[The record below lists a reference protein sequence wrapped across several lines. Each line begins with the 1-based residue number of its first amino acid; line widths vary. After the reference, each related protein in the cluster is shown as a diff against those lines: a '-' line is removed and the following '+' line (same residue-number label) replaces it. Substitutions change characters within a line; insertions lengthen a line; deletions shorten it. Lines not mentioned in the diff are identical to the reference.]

1 MKCGDKEWQH
11 CRVEKRGCPGCYYDE
26 IKIGE
31 YVRTREGYLGK
42 LIAINEQDY
51 NYLVVN
57 TTREIRNDGFPA
69 TYLYL
74 KNEDIVKHSKKIID
88 LITEGDILKVYLPIR
103 QKTIIVK
110 VDEYFEDSMILKGIQ
125 NKNVFLKA
133 IVTHEQI
140 ENIEYK
146 IQEKR

>member
-1 MKCGDKEWQH
+1 VKCGDKEWQH
-11 CRVEKRGCPGCYYDE
+11 CQVEKRGCPGCYYDE

-31 YVRTREGYLGK
+31 YVRTRNNGIKRIDTIFENKTVNKYGYETGSDWDGK
-42 LIAINEQDY
+42 WYSHIK
-51 NYLVVN
+51 
-57 TTREIRNDGFPA
+57 TTE
-69 TYLYL
+69 
-74 KNEDIVKHSKKIID
+74 IVKHSNNLID
-88 LITEGDILKVYLPIR
+88 LIEIGDILKVYLPIR

>member
-1 MKCGDKEWQH
+1 MRTTNKG
-11 CRVEKRGCPGCYYDE
+11 
-26 IKIGE
+26 IKQIDIIFKNKTVNK
-31 YVRTREGYLGK
+31 YGYECDCDCDGK
-42 LIAINEQDY
+42 WYSRIK
-51 NYLVVN
+51 
-57 TTREIRNDGFPA
+57 TTN
-69 TYLYL
+69 
-74 KNEDIVKHSKKIID
+74 IVKHSKNIID
-88 LITEGDILKVYLPIR
+88 LIEAGDILKVYLPIR